1 MMLKVARPE
10 ASCLELSLQH
20 GYMRC
25 YAPAFS
31 RNKTFMRELEKLA
44 EKLPK
49 WQRRMT
55 YLYVRLSSGAHVAL
69 YAQFLTTRWDGS
81 IITDLCFATGSKV
94 DWTDG
99 LAAYSKTKGP

>member
-1 MMLKVARPE
+1 
-10 ASCLELSLQH
+10 
-20 GYMRC
+20 
-25 YAPAFS
+25 
-31 RNKTFMRELEKLA
+31 
-44 EKLPK
+44 
-49 WQRRMT
+49 MT

-99 LAAYSKTKGP
+99 LAAYSKTKGPRDHDTIDTLRQTSMEFALEVFQALLFVRYVFHFLLKA